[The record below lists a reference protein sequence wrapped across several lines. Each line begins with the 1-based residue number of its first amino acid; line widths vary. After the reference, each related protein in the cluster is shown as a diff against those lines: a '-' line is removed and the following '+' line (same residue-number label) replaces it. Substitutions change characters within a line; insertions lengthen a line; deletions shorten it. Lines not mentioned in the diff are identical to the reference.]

1 MQQENVKTT
10 TIDEFEWFTSF
21 QQLLQSIKTRV
32 TIFHT
37 TKQQRSTLSPSI
49 RAMLEHKQYL
59 QNKYRH
65 NKLEEDRVRL
75 RLWNKLAQYEL
86 DSFRQN
92 KWSIFISQ
100 VAFPNPKRFWQ
111 TVKCLNKNKSSN
123 FSAFTENDHI
133 YKTPDEIIN
142 TLHEH
147 FSNRFTAPNLS
158 INNTT
163 NVLASNLWDKLS
175 NSSQHDIELVC
186 ENSDLKFTT
195 HDINKIYEKLFLLKF
210 DKWIQVNNILPYQQS
225 DSRQHLS
232 TLTRV
237 NHITEQLTQ
246 SLNHNS
252 FSVIVYVD
260 FLQAFDML
268 WHHGF
273 ILKLY
278 QLNCPYEYLF
288 WIINYFKDRTI
299 TLGYRGHLSKQVKV
313 PCGAPQGSYFGP
325 KAYIVNHFDLP
336 SIFDCPSEVH
346 LHVDDLAILYSSS
359 IFLKYAQQANE
370 IETRINSDLLKL
382 ANYAESNHQPV
393 NNKKTEFV
401 IYHNSSNSKNSN
413 YLPRAIYSATKVF
426 HIFRLSR

>member
-1 MQQENVKTT
+1 
-10 TIDEFEWFTSF
+10 
-21 QQLLQSIKTRV
+21 
-32 TIFHT
+32 
-37 TKQQRSTLSPSI
+37 
-49 RAMLEHKQYL
+49 
-59 QNKYRH
+59 
-65 NKLEEDRVRL
+65 
-75 RLWNKLAQYEL
+75 
-86 DSFRQN
+86 
-92 KWSIFISQ
+92 
-100 VAFPNPKRFWQ
+100 
-111 TVKCLNKNKSSN
+111 
-123 FSAFTENDHI
+123 
-133 YKTPDEIIN
+133 
-142 TLHEH
+142 
-147 FSNRFTAPNLS
+147 
-158 INNTT
+158 
-163 NVLASNLWDKLS
+163 
-175 NSSQHDIELVC
+175 
-186 ENSDLKFTT
+186 
-195 HDINKIYEKLFLLKF
+195 
-210 DKWIQVNNILPYQQS
+210 
-225 DSRQHLS
+225 
-232 TLTRV
+232 
-237 NHITEQLTQ
+237 
-246 SLNHNS
+246 
-252 FSVIVYVD
+252 
-260 FLQAFDML
+260 ML